1 VLWPL
6 PSRKTQAITASA
18 LLFVGA
24 LSPTALAQSENTGST
39 GGSTTGTGS
48 TGGSTTGTGSTG
60 GSTTGTGSTGGSTS
74 SGQGGPAPRLSTS
87 PPASEPIRASAPIP
101 DAVPDASRPPPLHV
115 EYIQYGVAIAAET
128 NLSPGKTCPKGARVP
143 CILGSGGGLGIRL
156 GYRAPGPW
164 YIGGAYEFIKM
175 DSSNL
180 YRLGIFQQLRAE
192 VRYLPDIGYRV
203 APYVAFGLGGVAY
216 GNEWGVETGGGLL
229 YGGAGVEVE
238 VSRVALVG
246 ASLVYRPVLI
256 APWKDTAGQ
265 QRELGVAQF
274 IGLDLLLEIRTE
286 IGRR

>member
-1 VLWPL
+1 MPWLL
-6 PSRKTQAITASA
+6 PSHKTQAITASA

-24 LSPTALAQSENTGST
+24 LSKPALAQSESSSSTGNTGNTGNT
-39 GGSTTGTGS
+39 GGSTTSTGS
-48 TGGSTTGTGSTG
+48 TGASTTG
-60 GSTTGTGSTGGSTS
+60 S

-87 PPASEPIRASAPIP
+87 PPDSEPLRASAPVP

-128 NLSPGKTCPKGARVP
+128 NLDAGGTCPEGAKVP

-164 YIGGAYEFIKM
+164 YVGGAYEFIKM

-192 VRYLPDIGYRV
+192 VRYLPDIGYRA

-216 GNEWGVETGGGLL
+216 GNEWGVETGGGLV
-229 YGGAGVEVE
+229 YVGAGVEVE
-238 VSRVALVG
+238 VSRVALIG

-256 APWKDTAGQ
+256 APWTDTAGQ
-265 QRELGVAQF
+265 ERKLGVAQF
-274 IGLDLLLEIRTE
+274 IGIDLLLEIRTE